1 MNIVKLKDV
10 IMPKEFG
17 MSDFFNKNLKGR
29 YAYWIQMRYIFPLE
43 SLCYG
48 EYIRLEQSEP
58 IDFLSD
64 KMPQHIDLYSEEYC
78 MIDFVKEFVDLCATE
93 EANNVYNYIASNEY
107 VTDADIDMSK
117 IRIFRTWLAK
127 EILALDKDM
136 YDEHMGKLTT
146 EQIYMLEFYRNGM
159 YNDVLKQLELF
170 GSSNAKM
177 NTITNTSSCGCC
189 NNTISLYDL
198 SSIDSCNATAIYVSN
213 IHKIMVETF
222 EQPSFWINLKLD
234 FIRVF
239 KNFKSKKFKCLKSL
253 SLHTKIVV
261 FSTIFLILFGGL
273 FILAFEYNNPLTIK
287 NLSFFDKIQVSFF
300 QSVTTRTA
308 GFASIPQENLTKAST
323 IISLILM
330 FIGGSPVGT
339 AGGIKTIT
347 FVAIFAVAIASIRNK
362 RDVELF
368 NRTLSSEIIRKAVAV
383 TCMSLTILVTS
394 TILLSLTTDVNLIDV
409 VYETTSATATVG
421 LSRNLTPYL
430 NIYGKIIIIF
440 TMYLGRVGPISLAIA
455 FKSSKAK
462 TNIIKNPT
470 EDVSVG

>member
-222 EQPSFWINLKLD
+222 EQPSFWINLNVD

-239 KNFKSKKFKCLKSL
+239 KKYIDN
-253 SLHTKIVV
+253 IIAV
-261 FSTIFLILFGGL
+261 G
-273 FILAFEYNNPLTIK
+273 LTINDNNNNTSLK
-287 NLSFFDKIQVSFF
+287 FVDCPCTNKNSSNTESILRNLSTSL
-300 QSVTTRTA
+300 
-308 GFASIPQENLTKAST
+308 GY
-323 IISLILM
+323 IIDRSHLGHMNFIHDSLYKW
-330 FIGGSPVGT
+330 
-339 AGGIKTIT
+339 A
-347 FVAIFAVAIASIRNK
+347 
-362 RDVELF
+362 E
-368 NRTLSSEIIRKAVAV
+368 
-383 TCMSLTILVTS
+383 
-394 TILLSLTTDVNLIDV
+394 
-409 VYETTSATATVG
+409 
-421 LSRNLTPYL
+421 YL
-430 NIYGKIIIIF
+430 YDY
-440 TMYLGRVGPISLAIA
+440 MYWEV
-455 FKSSKAK
+455 K
-462 TNIIKNPT
+462 
-470 EDVSVG
+470 